1 MWVVAVVGD
10 SHVKA
15 FPTYYKLI
23 KKKKKE
29 NTQNLPNFPKPNT

>member
-1 MWVVAVVGD
+1 MWVVAAAGD
-10 SHVKA
+10 SYVKA

-23 KKKKKE
+23 KKKKE